1 MPLNRYSRYFL
12 LLLCFFSISV
22 FAEEGKTSGFLSGL
36 QQLRSTF
43 GQDQEEQEQELLPP
57 DEAFKLK
64 VKVRDA
70 NTLVAQFEPAKNYYL
85 YKDKV
90 AFKPQTPGTTVENIS
105 LPQGEM
111 KSDVTFGEV
120 EVFHEPFEA
129 LISLK
134 RDAPSADKLTLVA
147 TYQGCNEP
155 IGVCYAPISKV
166 IDLTLPVA

>member
-36 QQLRSTF
+36 QRLRSTF
-43 GQDQEEQEQELLPP
+43 DQNQEEREQELLPP

-90 AFKPQTPGTTVENIS
+90 AFKPQTHGTTVENIS
-105 LPQGEM
+105 LPRGKDE
-111 KSDVTFGEV
+111 
-120 EVFHEPFEA
+120 
-129 LISLK
+129 K
-134 RDAPSADKLTLVA
+134 R
-147 TYQGCNEP
+147 C
-155 IGVCYAPISKV
+155 
-166 IDLTLPVA
+166 DLW